1 MPATHCRAAVFH
13 EIQRL
18 VLEYDVAVASHDSNF
33 GWNVDDA
40 LSDIII
46 RLNGETRRVRKLKAT
61 EQAKAA

>member
-18 VLEYDVAVASHDSNF
+18 VLEYDDAVASHDSNF
-33 GWNVDDA
+33 VWNVDDA

-46 RLNGETRRVRKLKAT
+46 RLNGETRRVRKLKT
-61 EQAKAA
+61 MEQAKAA

>member
-1 MPATHCRAAVFH
+1 MPATNCRAAVFH

-18 VLEYDVAVASHDSNF
+18 VLEYDDAVTSHDSDF
-33 GWNVDDA
+33 VWNVDDA

-46 RLNGETRRVRKLKAT
+46 RLNGETRRVRKLTAM

>member
-18 VLEYDVAVASHDSNF
+18 VLEYDDTVASHDSNF
-33 GWNVDDA
+33 VWNVDDA

-46 RLNGETRRVRKLKAT
+46 RLNGEARRVRKLTAIK
-61 EQAKAA
+61 QAKAA

>member
-18 VLEYDVAVASHDSNF
+18 VFEYDDAVASHDSNF
-33 GWNVDDA
+33 VWNVDDA

-46 RLNGETRRVRKLKAT
+46 RLNGEARRVRKLTAIK
-61 EQAKAA
+61 QAKAA